1 LPWLLPGV
9 PCDVDEP
16 CAFDNIC
23 AHHNA
28 LVDAILAS
36 QPAAH

>member
-1 LPWLLPGV
+1 V

-23 AHHNA
+23 AHHKA